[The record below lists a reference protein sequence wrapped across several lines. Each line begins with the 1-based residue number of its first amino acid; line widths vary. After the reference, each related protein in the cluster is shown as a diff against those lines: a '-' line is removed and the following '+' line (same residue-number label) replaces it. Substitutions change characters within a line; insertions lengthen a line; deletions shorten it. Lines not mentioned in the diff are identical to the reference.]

1 MTNHV
6 ASYLQ
11 NKYVQN
17 KCIKHEKTHHEIG
30 GDELWNLHA
39 IVGLK
44 IEFFSSK

>member
-1 MTNHV
+1 MTYHV

-11 NKYVQN
+11 NKLVWN
-17 KCIKHEKTHHEIG
+17 KCIKQEKTQHEIG

-44 IEFFSSK
+44 IESFSSK